1 MRTRLLQLLRI
12 LSTLLYLSL
21 LALWIRSYAAND
33 SLIWTRSNPTGDWVT
48 QHLRFISE
56 APPVYVAIEKY
67 TLTSGA
73 GRLRLARIGWNAYD
87 TWSKFPELSSPP
99 LEPQSQFA
107 PLDIS
112 RAAGLSCQRAAHLSW
127 TNSVRHDD
135 QFGFF
140 NDTSNWTLVDSG
152 WASPSW
158 NIYVHEVGI
167 PLWLPV
173 LLTFILPI
181 LWLRRLWLDRYK
193 RRRGACP
200 TCGYDLCASP
210 VRCPECGTAVHP
222 APA

>member
-12 LSTLLYLSL
+12 LSTLLCLSL
-21 LALWIRSYAAND
+21 LALWIRSYSAND
-33 SLIWTRSNPTGDWVT
+33 SLVWTRSNPTGDWVT

-112 RAAGLSCQRAAHLSW
+112 RGMFSCVTRCHARRAVTSDSPNA
-127 TNSVRHDD
+127 VRR
-135 QFGFF
+135 
-140 NDTSNWTLVDSG
+140 V
-152 WASPSW
+152 
-158 NIYVHEVGI
+158 
-167 PLWLPV
+167 
-173 LLTFILPI
+173 
-181 LWLRRLWLDRYK
+181 
-193 RRRGACP
+193 RRRAGA
-200 TCGYDLCASP
+200 
-210 VRCPECGTAVHP
+210 
-222 APA
+222 